1 MSAPI
6 KPDMTGHTPQQ
17 QEFSMERISRLVAD
31 LEQEL
36 ANADIPQANE
46 LREEIDRLKQL
57 LASPRREEGWV
68 RERLHSLHDGLQGVT
83 AKVEG
88 EVLRDSPYIAEIG
101 RILGLV

>member
-6 KPDMTGHTPQQ
+6 ERDTAPEATPSQD
-17 QEFSMERISRLVAD
+17 FSIERISRLIAD
-31 LEQEL
+31 LEAEL
-36 ANADIPQANE
+36 DHADIPQANA

-57 LASPRREEGWV
+57 LASPPREEGWM
-68 RERLHSLHDGLQGVT
+68 RERLHSLHNGLQDVT

>member
-1 MSAPI
+1 MNAPI
-6 KPDMTGHTPQQ
+6 ETDTTRQTPQHQ
-17 QEFSMERISRLVAD
+17 DFSMERISRLVAD
-31 LEQEL
+31 LEEEL
-36 ANADIPQANE
+36 SRADLPQADD

-68 RERLHSLHDGLQGVT
+68 RERLHSLHNGLQDVT